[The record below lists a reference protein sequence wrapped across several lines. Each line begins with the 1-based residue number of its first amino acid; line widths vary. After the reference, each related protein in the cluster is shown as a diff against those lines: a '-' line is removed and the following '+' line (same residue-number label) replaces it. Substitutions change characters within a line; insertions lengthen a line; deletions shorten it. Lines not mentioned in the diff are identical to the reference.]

1 MSDAYLHIYAQHCQH
16 DEAFIIGNRDALI
29 ALRTAIDNV
38 LTYNTPQIVD
48 AFVSDG
54 EGFEAHIVLQTDIE
68 MNTAEAPYE
77 YRRDSCSEQDD
88 H

>member
-1 MSDAYLHIYAQHCQH
+1 MTDAFLHIHAQHCQH

-38 LTYNTPQIVD
+38 LTHNTPQIVD

-54 EGFEAHIVLQTDIE
+54 EGFEAHIVLRTDTE
-68 MNTAEAPYE
+68 MSTEVVPYE
-77 YRRDSCSEQDD
+77 YRRDSSSEQDD